1 MNKIKLI
8 EVRENDFIS
17 TYKCDDDDS
26 GVYLSYWRYDG
37 SERFTIFEHKME
49 GDISNAIAF
58 FSSNAS
64 IITIEYYD

>member
-1 MNKIKLI
+1 MRKIKLI

-17 TYKCDDDDS
+17 TYKCDDDS
-26 GVYLSYWRYDG
+26 GVELSWKKQEYSD
-37 SERFTIFEHKME
+37 RFTIFEHKIE
-49 GDISNAIAF
+49 DIMGTPIAN